1 MRRIKQ
7 KSKIKEPVRLRVKSL
22 SNGNKSLYL
31 DTYQKGKRAYEF
43 LHLYLI
49 PERTAIDREL
59 NAATMQA
66 ASVIKAK
73 RTLAIING
81 KADIRTADNRVA
93 VEEWVEN
100 IIMKKTGQSSE
111 SSIRLMKRLL
121 RHLKIYESTNIYES
135 TIRLTDVDKNYCIGF
150 ANYLRSAK
158 ALNSSK
164 SLLPSTQFELLNAL
178 SIILNEAVRAEVIKT
193 NPMHLLNSK
202 ERIRKPESIREYLS
216 PEEVKSLIEI
226 ASGNIQV
233 GDDIAAFLFCCFCGL
248 RYSDI
253 SNLVWEN
260 IVDTD
265 HGKIIVTTMKKTKRR
280 VEIPISKTAAS
291 ILPKRGN
298 RSAKVF
304 SFPTYGVTLRKL
316 RKIAEDAG
324 IKKK

>member
-1 MRRIKQ
+1 MKRIKQ

-49 PERTAIDREL
+49 PERTTIDREL

-66 ASVIKAK
+66 ATAIKAK

-81 KADIRTADNRVA
+81 KADIRTADNRVT
-93 VEEWVEN
+93 VEEWIKN
-100 IIMKKTGQSSE
+100 IIMKKKGQSSE

-121 RHLKIYESTNIYES
+121 RHLNMYKS
-135 TIRLTDVDKNYCIGF
+135 TIKLTDVDKHYCIGF
-150 ANYLRSAK
+150 TDYLRSAK

-226 ASGNIQV
+226 ASSNIQV